1 MSILL
6 GDFNAKFGGEDIF
19 QLTVGSENLREDNN
33 INGVWINTWEKM
45 GIQWSSASAL
55 HRLQESLWFS

>member
-33 INGVWINTWEKM
+33 INGV
-45 GIQWSSASAL
+45 
-55 HRLQESLWFS
+55 